1 MTAVVETNAGSL
13 PKRQGK
19 VRDLYDL
26 GDRLVLVATDRI
38 SAFDWILP
46 TGIPDK
52 GKILTAMSLFWF
64 EHLGETDQILSTK
77 LEEMGP
83 EFAAQPTVF
92 EGRSILV
99 KKTKVV
105 PIECVARGYIA
116 GSAWKEYQT
125 SGTINGQPI
134 APGLRESDQLPEPLF
149 TPATKAEQ
157 GEHDENIPF
166 DRMTKTVGQKVADE
180 LRDRTL
186 ALYEDARRYAR
197 GRGIIIADT
206 KFEFGQLP
214 NGQLILIDEALT
226 PDSSRFWPADEYE
239 PGRSQHAFD
248 KQFLRD
254 WLEEIGFDKA
264 SPPPPLPDE
273 LVERIQS
280 RYHEAY
286 TKLTGRSFPNPSFT
300 A

>member
-1 MTAVVETNAGSL
+1 MAAVVETKAGSL

-64 EHLGETDQILSTK
+64 EHLGETDQIISTD
-77 LEEMGP
+77 LAEMGP
-83 EFAAQPTVF
+83 EFASQPEVF

-99 KKTKVV
+99 RKTKVV
-105 PIECVARGYIA
+105 PIECVARGFIA
-116 GSAWKEYQT
+116 GSAWKEYRA
-125 SGTINGQPI
+125 SGTVNGTPI
-134 APGLRESDQLPEPLF
+134 PPGLKESAPFPEPLF

-157 GEHDENIPF
+157 GEHDENISF
-166 DRMTKTVGQKVADE
+166 ERMVEVVGQSAADE
-180 LRDRTL
+180 LKHRTL
-186 ALYEDARRYAR
+186 ALYDDARRYAR
-197 GRGIIIADT
+197 GCGIIIADT

-214 NGQLILIDEALT
+214 NGSLILIDEALT
-226 PDSSRFWPADEYE
+226 PDSSRFWPADDYE
-239 PGRSQHAFD
+239 PGRPQHAFD

-254 WLEEIGFDKA
+254 WLEEIGFDKV

-273 LVERIQS
+273 LVQKIRN

-286 TKLTGRSFPNPSFT
+286 VKLAGRSLPKFSPG
-300 A
+300 